1 MTEEIKQE
9 ENKYY
14 GLKNDIVFK
23 HIFGTEDNKE
33 YTIELISEILNIDKL
48 SFKDAK
54 ITNSVKLDRE
64 TVSKKQFETDIVLE
78 TKEIIYSLE
87 MQKEN
92 TVNTEIKNTMYGMKI
107 FSNQLKKGEEYEKT
121 KPLIQIC
128 IVDYNKQDKDK
139 KVLIEK
145 YNIRSEIEREK
156 RIVKDLFDIY
166 VVDLGVEIKKEKIS
180 RNLRGWIEL
189 IRANS
194 LEENEEV
201 KKKYPKLKEVMKEME
216 YFTEQE
222 YVQDH
227 IADDKLLRSNISLA
241 RKEGREEGKIEG
253 ENIGYTKG
261 VTYGKLKGL
270 NEANINMA
278 RKMLESNK
286 DIDEISYFT
295 SLPKEKIMK
304 LREEIRMYNGNT
316 LD

>member
-1 MTEEIKQE
+1 
-9 ENKYY
+9 
-14 GLKNDIVFK
+14 
-23 HIFGTEDNKE
+23 
-33 YTIELISEILNIDKL
+33 
-48 SFKDAK
+48 
-54 ITNSVKLDRE
+54 
-64 TVSKKQFETDIVLE
+64 
-78 TKEIIYSLE
+78 

-241 RKEGREEGKIEG
+241 RKEGRLEG

-270 NEANINMA
+270 NEANINIAKKLFDKGMSE
-278 RKMLESNK
+278 K
-286 DIDEISYFT
+286 EIEEVT
-295 SLPKEKIMK
+295 NLPKKTIMALKEEKVK
-304 LREEIRMYNGNT
+304 YNKK
-316 LD
+316 

>member
-1 MTEEIKQE
+1 
-9 ENKYY
+9 
-14 GLKNDIVFK
+14 
-23 HIFGTEDNKE
+23 
-33 YTIELISEILNIDKL
+33 
-48 SFKDAK
+48 
-54 ITNSVKLDRE
+54 
-64 TVSKKQFETDIVLE
+64 
-78 TKEIIYSLE
+78 

-194 LEENEEV
+194 LEENDEV

-261 VTYGKLKGL
+261 LTTASI
-270 NEANINMA
+270 EMA
-278 RKMLESNK
+278 KKMLDSNK
-286 DIDEISYFT
+286 NIEEISYFT
-295 SLPKEKIMK
+295 NLPYKTVMSLKESMAQ
-304 LREEIRMYNGNT
+304 YNSDNK
-316 LD
+316 